1 MSDSL
6 LRALFDCWRRNRISD
21 SLLRALF
28 ELLDT
33 VEETDG
39 GKKFRPTV
47 IRSCR
52 SDHVEKLDQIMRQ
65 LRSTLEETSH
75 D

>member
-1 MSDSL
+1 M
-6 LRALFDCWRRNRISD
+6 SD

-65 LRSTLEETSH
+65 LRSTLEEKQN

>member
-1 MSDSL
+1 MRD
-6 LRALFDCWRRNRISD
+6 D
-21 SLLRALF
+21 LLRALF

-33 VEETDG
+33 VEETDD

-65 LRSTLEETSH
+65 LKSTLGVKDHE
-75 D
+75 